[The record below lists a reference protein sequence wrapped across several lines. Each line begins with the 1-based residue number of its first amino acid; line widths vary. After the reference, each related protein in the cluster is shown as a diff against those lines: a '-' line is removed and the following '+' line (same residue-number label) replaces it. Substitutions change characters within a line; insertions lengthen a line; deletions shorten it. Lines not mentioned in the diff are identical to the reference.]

1 MEAVGKHGIQ
11 LQPGLVELFLLLF
24 ADDLALLSSTAMGLQ
39 NQLNHLNSMC
49 KEHSLCINSEKS
61 KIMVFRKGGFLGKCE
76 RWSLGGNELEVVNSY
91 TYLGYTFTTKLS
103 LCQGVSPLAAK
114 GKKAAYDCVRV
125 LRKFSELTRQTFF
138 KMFDV
143 QIQPIVLYGSEVWG
157 LQRIDVIEKVHTFAC
172 KRFLNVPLKTPNKMV
187 YGDLGRYP
195 LFVNSCI
202 RAVKYWFKLLQMKE
216 NRLPKQAYHMQINM
230 ETNGKCCWASRL
242 RDLLC
247 KFGFGFVWLQKS
259 VGNERAFL
267 ALLKERLCD
276 DFKREWT
283 TALNSS
289 ERFSLY
295 ASFKSNLLTENYFDF
310 VKIKCFRDALI
321 KLRMGVLPLNA
332 NRFRYAHENAL
343 KILCNFC
350 KNEIEDE
357 IHFICFCPLYKEF
370 RLKYIQSY
378 LQNDH
383 SFTLLMQ
390 CQEEIPCQN
399 LAAFAFHACKKRDIY
414 MLLK

>member
-1 MEAVGKHGIQ
+1 
-11 LQPGLVELFLLLF
+11 
-24 ADDLALLSSTAMGLQ
+24 
-39 NQLNHLNSMC
+39 
-49 KEHSLCINSEKS
+49 
-61 KIMVFRKGGFLGKCE
+61 
-76 RWSLGGNELEVVNSY
+76 
-91 TYLGYTFTTKLS
+91 
-103 LCQGVSPLAAK
+103 
-114 GKKAAYDCVRV
+114 
-125 LRKFSELTRQTFF
+125 
-138 KMFDV
+138 MFDV

-267 ALLKERLCD
+267 ALLKERLCG
-276 DFKREWT
+276 DFKQKWT

-321 KLRMGVLPLNA
+321 KLRMGALPLNA
-332 NRFRYAHENAL
+332 NCFRYAHEHTL

-350 KNEIEDE
+350 KN
-357 IHFICFCPLYKEF
+357 
-370 RLKYIQSY
+370 
-378 LQNDH
+378 
-383 SFTLLMQ
+383 
-390 CQEEIPCQN
+390 
-399 LAAFAFHACKKRDIY
+399 
-414 MLLK
+414 

>member
-1 MEAVGKHGIQ
+1 MGNVVGH
-11 LQPGLVELFLLLF
+11 PGSEICCVN
-24 ADDLALLSSTAMGLQ
+24 LALVLFGCRRTRGM
-39 NQLNHLNSMC
+39 
-49 KEHSLCINSEKS
+49 
-61 KIMVFRKGGFLGKCE
+61 KG
-76 RWSLGGNELEVVNSY
+76 
-91 TYLGYTFTTKLS
+91 
-103 LCQGVSPLAAK
+103 
-114 GKKAAYDCVRV
+114 
-125 LRKFSELTRQTFF
+125 
-138 KMFDV
+138 
-143 QIQPIVLYGSEVWG
+143 
-157 LQRIDVIEKVHTFAC
+157 H
-172 KRFLNVPLKTPNKMV
+172 
-187 YGDLGRYP
+187 
-195 LFVNSCI
+195 
-202 RAVKYWFKLLQMKE
+202 
-216 NRLPKQAYHMQINM
+216 
-230 ETNGKCCWASRL
+230 
-242 RDLLC
+242 
-247 KFGFGFVWLQKS
+247 
-259 VGNERAFL
+259 FL

-276 DFKREWT
+276 DFKQEWT

-390 CQEEIPCQN
+390 CQEKIPCQN